1 MPRYSQE
8 LKNSTLRKMMPPT
21 NRPISELSRETGVPE
36 GTLHAW
42 RKQARSNGYATPG
55 DGREAEIWSSQDKF
69 HIVIETA
76 GLSEIEL
83 ADYCRSKGLF
93 IEQVRSWRNAC
104 MQANGNLAQ
113 ETGKIQL
120 ELKQEKSRSLQ
131 LEKELRRK
139 DSALAET
146 AALLVLRKKAHVIW
160 GDGEDA

>member
-1 MPRYSQE
+1 MSKYSPE
-8 LKNSTLRKMMPPT
+8 LKKSTIRKMMPPS
-21 NRPISELSRETGVPE
+21 NRSILELSRETGVPE
-36 GTLHAW
+36 GTLNGW
-42 RKQARSNGYATPG
+42 RKQARANGYATPG

-93 IEQVRSWRNAC
+93 VEQVRSWRDAC

-113 ETGKIQL
+113 ETGKIQQ

-139 DSALAET
+139 ESALAET
-146 AALLVLRKKAHVIW
+146 AALLVLRKKIHAIW

>member
-8 LKNSTLRKMMPPT
+8 LKNSTLRKMMPPS

-93 IEQVRSWRNAC
+93 IEQVRSWRDAC

-113 ETGKIQL
+113 VTGKIQQ
-120 ELKQEKSRSLQ
+120 ELKQEKTRSQQ

-139 DSALAET
+139 ESALAET
-146 AALLVLRKKAHVIW
+146 AALLVLRKKAHAIW